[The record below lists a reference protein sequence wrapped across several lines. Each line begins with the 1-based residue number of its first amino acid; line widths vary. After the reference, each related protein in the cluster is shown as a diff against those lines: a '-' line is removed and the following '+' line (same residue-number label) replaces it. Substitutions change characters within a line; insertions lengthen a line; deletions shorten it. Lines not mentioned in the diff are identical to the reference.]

1 MQNSHIIVPELSAL
15 LVSLIDFSIDTNCF
29 KYPPLPWQQVS
40 VSRSSGGWKS
50 QLVSVMGRSIIN
62 IRSEAVTNEAMRREQ
77 LEAGSEG
84 QRPEVIIEKMDPRT
98 E

>member
-29 KYPPLPWQQVS
+29 KYPPLPWQPVS
-40 VSRSSGGWKS
+40 VSRSSGGWRHRWS
-50 QLVSVMGRSIIN
+50 VRRSVVSTFSHAGS
-62 IRSEAVTNEAMRREQ
+62 SDE
-77 LEAGSEG
+77 LEAGSEV
-84 QRPEVIIEKMDPRT
+84 QRPEGIIDKMAPRT

>member
-29 KYPPLPWQQVS
+29 KYPPLPWQPVS
-40 VSRSSGGWKS
+40 VSRSSSGWS
-50 QLVSVMGRSIIN
+50 HRWSVRGQLSVHYQALY
-62 IRSEAVTNEAMRREQ
+62 SEE
-77 LEAGSEG
+77 LEAGSEV
-84 QRPEVIIEKMDPRT
+84 QRPEEIIDKMAPRT

>member
-1 MQNSHIIVPELSAL
+1 MATE
-15 LVSLIDFSIDTNCF
+15 
-29 KYPPLPWQQVS
+29 
-40 VSRSSGGWKS
+40 
-50 QLVSVMGRSIIN
+50 VMRW
-62 IRSEAVTNEAMRREQ
+62 EQ